1 MNTKLSVIIIA
12 LVVIAGLAI
21 FVLNII
27 PHKEIKPKE
36 VLPPQEEEQVRP
48 ITSKYEL
55 PPAVKTE
62 DIQIPASESKQITDQ
77 AESLKKAK
85 KLTTDKTTPPSEE
98 GDSQEGT
105 YKPQKYPEAEK
116 MQQMQQE
123 GIVLY

>member
-1 MNTKLSVIIIA
+1 MNTKLSAIIIA

-27 PHKEIKPKE
+27 PHKAIKPKE

-62 DIQIPASESKQITDQ
+62 DIQAPAFENKQTTDQ
-77 AESLKKAK
+77 AESPKKTK
-85 KLTTDKTTPPSEE
+85 KLTAEKITPPSGE

-105 YKPQKYPEAEK
+105 YKPRKYPEPEK
-116 MQQMQQE
+116 MQQMQRE